1 MNLKQILKENS
12 MKLAKLLKENTEPQI
27 ITQLR
32 DVMKSGY
39 KTLKDPKSG
48 RKLKVDSYSAS
59 AIVKVYDA
67 LKDPKNKEKFSSM
80 GLMGMQSMAFKL
92 LK

>member
-1 MNLKQILKENS
+1 
-12 MKLAKLLKENTEPQI
+12 
-27 ITQLR
+27 
-32 DVMKSGY
+32 
-39 KTLKDPKSG
+39 
-48 RKLKVDSYSAS
+48 VDSYSAS